1 MCLAV
6 PGKIV
11 SINESDPPEVRC
23 GKVDFAGIRKDICLA
38 YTPEAAVGDY
48 VLVHVGF
55 ALNVV
60 DEDEAQRIFETLAEM
75 EQLAEG
81 TVKEPQTGETACPTS
96 PEIAGSQRGTD
107 ASVCQPGSSADSYTV
122 PEAEGGGP

>member
-11 SINESDPPEVRC
+11 SIFEEDPPEVRR
-23 GKVDFAGIRKDICLA
+23 GKVDFAGIQKEICLA

-48 VLVHVGF
+48 VIVHVGF

-60 DEDEAQRIFETLAEM
+60 DQDEAQKIFETLREM
-75 EQLAEG
+75 EALEEAM
-81 TVKEPQTGETACPTS
+81 EPDP
-96 PEIAGSQRGTD
+96 
-107 ASVCQPGSSADSYTV
+107 
-122 PEAEGGGP
+122 